1 MPANPGPQHTPA
13 MTRNLG
19 IGFGGGTPGGQ
30 MAGRGAASLVP
41 QGDAAYLW
49 VLVIL
54 EVLAISWLR
63 QAFKRYH
70 GG

>member
-1 MPANPGPQHTPA
+1 LAGQHSPAGA
-13 MTRNLG
+13 RNLG
-19 IGFGGGTPGGQ
+19 VGGGGTGGTLGGR
-30 MAGRGAASLVP
+30 MTAGAPSTVP

-49 VLVIL
+49 ALVVL

-63 QAFKRYH
+63 QAFKRHH